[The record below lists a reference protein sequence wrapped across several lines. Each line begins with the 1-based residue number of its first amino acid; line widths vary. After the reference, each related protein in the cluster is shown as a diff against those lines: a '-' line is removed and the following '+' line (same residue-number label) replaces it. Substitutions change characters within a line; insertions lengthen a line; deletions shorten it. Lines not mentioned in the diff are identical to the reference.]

1 MKVLFAGEVVE
12 EHESSKKV
20 LLKTGFGDPVL
31 MVANDKV
38 IPQVIGCAFCGFP
51 TPMTEPGTPN
61 QPMID
66 HILSCEKHPMGKMA
80 AAILCAGMALEAA
93 DEDIAGSLKDPD
105 GPHVPSLRL
114 KETREKIDL
123 ALKACGRRPR

>member
-31 MVANDKV
+31 MVANDKI

-66 HILSCEKHPMGKMA
+66 HILDCEKHPLGKMA
-80 AAILCAGMALEAA
+80 AAMLCAGIALEAA
-93 DEDIAGSLKDPD
+93 DLDIKDANR
-105 GPHVPSLRL
+105 GKGKRKNYS
-114 KETREKIDL
+114 ETIAKIDL